1 MAFSIP
7 LLLGGLVLQAATTF
21 RDTLAASYPQLK
33 PALAALCQPLG
44 CQVGLPTQLDAL
56 SIEQGE
62 LASMAANTF
71 SFSTVLRN
79 QSKTVQ
85 AWPHIELTLNDN
97 ADKPVVRRVFAP
109 REYLPSATEA
119 DKGFLPRSEQS
130 IKLYFELKELKAS
143 GYHIA
148 IFYP

>member
-1 MAFSIP
+1 M
-7 LLLGGLVLQAATTF
+7 LQAATTF
-21 RDTLAASYPQLK
+21 RDTLAATYPQLK
-33 PALAALCQPLG
+33 PALTAVCQPLG
-44 CQVGLPTQLDAL
+44 CQVSLPTQLDAL

-62 LASMAANTF
+62 LASMAENTF

-79 QSKTVQ
+79 QSKLVQ

-97 ADKPVVRRVFAP
+97 ADKPVLRRVFAP
-109 REYLPSATEA
+109 REYLPAASEA
-119 DKGFLPRSEQS
+119 DKGFGPRSEQS